1 MIAQNTK
8 SFLKSINNHK
18 DLEVILNQHKEYLK
32 KILVNCCLKEKVMI
46 NFNLKIKKKKTH
58 KNERIMETFNVIFE
72 ICNKFNKLLVQLEML
87 NIHSD
92 SILAELL
99 NLNSESQNLSNVF
112 HKTNKLLFSLIGNE
126 GSSFLQD
133 LMNKLN
139 FNNYYLSE
147 AEKYLH

>member
-1 MIAQNTK
+1 
-8 SFLKSINNHK
+8 
-18 DLEVILNQHKEYLK
+18 
-32 KILVNCCLKEKVMI
+32 
-46 NFNLKIKKKKTH
+46 
-58 KNERIMETFNVIFE
+58 METFNVIFE

-99 NLNSESQNLSNVF
+99 NLHSESQNLSNVF
-112 HKTNKLLFSLIGNE
+112 HKTNKLLFSLIRNE
-126 GSSFLQD
+126 SSSSPFLQD
-133 LMNKLN
+133 LINKLN